1 MKTAAKIRLAAVKKG
16 GDHAPEGEDV
26 EAAAP
31 DHVVVP
37 KDQRPTHRLG
47 MIPFFGEKVDTIDW
61 ARQEITLCTQ
71 LLEEG
76 RAVIENDGRGVQDES
91 SNEGE
96 DKAAEGDDAK
106 QKGDNQPKSYPP
118 LNSAFVMFNKQIAAH
133 MASQIL
139 AHHEPYRMSK
149 CLCFFCVLLELT
161 IISRWIVCCS

>member
-1 MKTAAKIRLAAVKKG
+1 MKTAATIRLAALKKG
-16 GDHAPEGEDV
+16 GNSAAEGEDV

-61 ARQEITLCTQ
+61 ARKEITLCTQ

-76 RAVIENDGRGVQDES
+76 RAVIENDGKGVQDES

-96 DKAAEGDDAK
+96 DQSAQGDATK
-106 QKGDNQPKSYPP
+106 QKGNEQPKSYPP

-133 MASQIL
+133 MASQVL

-149 CLCFFCVLLELT
+149 CLCFLRCALLEL
-161 IISRWIVCCS
+161 ILISRREVC